1 MIELKNVAA
10 GYSKHTVLENVSIT
24 FKKGQLTSIIGKNG
38 CGKSTLLKA
47 TLGILPITGGEI
59 SLCGTPLKQMSRN
72 GIAQKLSYLAQGK
85 TAPDMT
91 VMQMVLNGRFPHLK
105 YPQRYSKNDI
115 EIATASLNKMG
126 ITDLKEAALGTLS
139 GGMQQKAYIAMALA
153 QSTDYILL
161 DEPTTYLDITHQLEL
176 MKILKSLAENGKG
189 IITVMHDLPLAL
201 SVSDRIIVLDEKTI
215 VADGTPQ
222 SVFESK
228 TIEKIF
234 GVSLEQSPDGNGYHY
249 KY

>member
-1 MIELKNVAA
+1 MIELKNIAA

-24 FKKGQLTSIIGKNG
+24 FEKGQLTSIIGKNG

>member
-1 MIELKNVAA
+1 MIELKNIAA

-24 FKKGQLTSIIGKNG
+24 FEKGQLTSIIGKNG

-47 TLGILPITGGEI
+47 ALGILPITGGEI
-59 SLCGTPLKQMSRN
+59 SLCGTPLNQMSRN

>member
-1 MIELKNVAA
+1 MIELKNIAA

-24 FKKGQLTSIIGKNG
+24 FEKGQLTSIIGKNG

-115 EIATASLNKMG
+115 EIAAASLNKMG